1 MYNKTDALRGR
12 CTVVRAASCRE
23 STVVVRIGDW
33 DERRRRALSDIY
45 HLIDRLERLLNE
57 SWRMPL
63 SAYLMINEDD
73 FLDVIDQM
81 RTTVPREIKEA
92 EKVLRERDRVIAQ
105 AEEEA
110 ERIVQL
116 AQEEAGAMVE
126 EHEIIRAAEQR
137 GQTVMERANREA
149 EVMRAEADE
158 YARQVLLSL
167 DSQLDV
173 LEAQL
178 AGLLSTVR
186 NGLET
191 LNREPETEVA
201 ELE

>member
-1 MYNKTDALRGR
+1 
-12 CTVVRAASCRE
+12 
-23 STVVVRIGDW
+23 
-33 DERRRRALSDIY
+33 LSDIY

-92 EKVLRERDRVIAQ
+92 EKIMRERERIVAQ

-116 AQEEAGAMVE
+116 AQEEADAMVE
-126 EHEIIRAAEQR
+126 AHEIIRAAEQR
-137 GQTVMERANREA
+137 GETVMARANREA
-149 EVMRAEADE
+149 EVMRAEADD

-173 LEAQL
+173 LEEQL

-191 LNREPETEVA
+191 LHRAPGVEVH
-201 ELE
+201 EVD